1 MLLEAFQ
8 RGEMVDHPLAL
19 AVSKAK
25 IAASGD
31 FNLTGE
37 RYRESKVHY
46 SAFPMVKLGEI
57 CEIGSSKRV
66 FESEWQTSGVPFYRA
81 REIVKLANHGF
92 VENELFISEEMFRD
106 YSMKYGSPKEGDL
119 MITGVGTL
127 GICYLVKKGDR
138 FYFKDGNI
146 IWLKNFKENINSKFV
161 KHLFASSFVIDQIQ
175 ASATG
180 GTVGTYTITNANNTQ
195 IPLPP
200 LEVQNAIVAEI
211 EQWQKVID
219 GAKQVIAHYRPTISI
234 DPNWEMVI
242 LPEISENCDNKR
254 KPVTKSD
261 RLIGEYPYYGASGIV
276 DYVEDYIFDGDY
288 LLISE
293 DGANLL
299 ARNTPIAFSISGK
312 TWVNNHAHI
321 LKFKNKATQ
330 IFVETYINQIDISN
344 FITGMAQPK
353 LNQQA
358 LNTIEIPLPSLEEQN
373 AIVAEIEK
381 ERAAVDACKQ
391 LIAQFEAKIKAKIAT
406 IWGEN
411 TSE

>member
-1 MLLEAFQ
+1 LGAQRREISQNDLPEALRVLECFQ
-8 RGEMVDHPLAL
+8 RGKTVDHPLAL

-37 RYRESKVHY
+37 RYRESKVHH
-46 SAFPMVKLGEI
+46 SAFPMVKLGEYI
-57 CEIGSSKRV
+57 ETI
-66 FESEWQTSGVPFYRA
+66 VPP
-81 REIVKLANHGF
+81 VK
-92 VENELFISEEMFRD
+92 I
-106 YSMKYGSPKEGDL
+106 KKE
-119 MITGVGTL
+119 
-127 GICYLVKKGDR
+127 
-138 FYFKDGNI
+138 
-146 IWLKNFKENINSKFV
+146 NFKLSGKYP
-161 KHLFASSFVIDQIQ
+161 VIDQSQNYI
-175 ASATG
+175 AAR
-180 GTVGTYTITNANNTQ
+180 TNEENNLIYPEKPVVIFGDHTCAVKYIEEPFAQ
-195 IPLPP
+195 GADGIKILKSKDELLPKFLYFILQNKPIESDGYKRHFSKLKEFEIPLPP
-200 LEVQNAIVAEI
+200 LEIQNAIVAEI

-373 AIVAEIEK
+373 AIVAELEK

-391 LIAQFEAKIKAKIAT
+391 LITQFEAKIKAKIAT